1 MPLYMDVHH
10 KVEGATAQ
18 DLAEAHAKDHEIQ
31 DAHGV
36 RYLKYWHDESSGR
49 VFCLAEGPDREAVDR
64 VHRLSHGLTADEIFE
79 VTEGS

>member
-10 KVEGATAQ
+10 KIDGATAQ
-18 DLAEAHAKDHEIQ
+18 DLAEAHAKDVEIQ
-31 DAHGV
+31 EAHGV

-49 VFCLAEGPDREAVDR
+49 VVCLAEGPDREAVDR